1 LWGLPP
7 ELLEQ
12 LPGYG
17 PDVAGN
23 RAEARRI
30 MQQLGYAPDKPLA
43 IKLATRNIANYR
55 DSAVEFDGE
64 AGARA
69 RPPARDC
76 GITKFAEG
84 TRLCWQSRL
93 LGSVHLSDRP
103 RPQDPGSPC
112 DPCFACLRPAVFGP
126 VFIRVR

>member
-1 LWGLPP
+1 MLPPPEGLWGLPP

-43 IKLATRNIANYR
+43 IKRAYRSLATVVKMEVRFEPTFCIMATAATEIKIAI
-55 DSAVEFDGE
+55 SAFLWLLHRLRSCIALPIYETL
-64 AGARA
+64 R
-69 RPPARDC
+69 RPSANDLPIC
-76 GITKFAEG
+76 T
-84 TRLCWQSRL
+84 
-93 LGSVHLSDRP
+93 V
-103 RPQDPGSPC
+103 
-112 DPCFACLRPAVFGP
+112 
-126 VFIRVR
+126 